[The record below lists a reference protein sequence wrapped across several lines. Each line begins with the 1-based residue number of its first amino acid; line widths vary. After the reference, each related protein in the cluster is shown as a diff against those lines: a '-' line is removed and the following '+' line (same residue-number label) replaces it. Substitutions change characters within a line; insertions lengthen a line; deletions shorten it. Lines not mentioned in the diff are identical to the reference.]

1 MDKKN
6 HIIKNKK
13 YYDYDRNMN
22 LRYFNIEEFNSKDKK
37 NSGMNMDK
45 GFLTKLDYARHNAQC
60 SFVITSG
67 YRTPFQNRLVNGV
80 EDSSHTKIPC
90 SACDISTPDSNTRFK
105 ILKSLLDIGFT
116 RIGIGKG
123 FIHVDD
129 DPDKS
134 TEVLWH
140 YY

>member
-37 NSGMNMDK
+37 KSGMNMDK
-45 GFLTKLDYARHNAQC
+45 GFYARHNAQC